1 MLAGMDFNDFGQTVP
16 HSSFTHLPPLEPAR
30 GRSVWAIIGIILA
43 VVLVIGGLALVGVM
57 VLFFVGLS
65 HYGSNK

>member
-1 MLAGMDFNDFGQTVP
+1 MLAGMDFNDFGQMVP
-16 HSSFTHLPPLEPAR
+16 HSSVSHLAPLGPAR

-43 VVLVIGGLALVGVM
+43 VVLGIGGLAVVGVM
-57 VLFFVGLS
+57 VLLFVGLS